1 MILYKRVL
9 LVANK
14 YETNRGLFID
24 SGDEEMKTRFINF
37 EGIHGSGKSA
47 CAWNLYSNLKER
59 GMSAKVYFEYDI
71 DHTHENPCDLN
82 FLAVLKKNELEY
94 ISEKYA
100 KYTERIMSN
109 IKQYGDYYCIFYTI
123 FSDVPELVDEL
134 KLYKAYEGRLDA
146 NDFIQLDIALMN
158 EHTYI
163 FESVMFQQIL
173 NELILFSDC
182 TDDNIVGS
190 VLLIEKALQPLN
202 PTIFYLKPDD
212 LKGQIDKVA
221 AERVSDNYELYPD
234 WIDWMVEYVKNSKY
248 GKKYS
253 VKNQVDLMAYFLKR
267 AEMEKIIFESL
278 TINKKEIAVRHIDYQ
293 VENQYIYHEVVK

>member
-59 GMSAKVYFEYDI
+59 GMSAKVYFE
-71 DHTHENPCDLN
+71 
-82 FLAVLKKNELEY
+82 LEY

-146 NDFIQLDIALMN
+146 NDFIQLVKNRIRHFVDIALMN

-190 VLLIEKALQPLN
+190 VLLIEKVLQPLN